1 MLLQLQGS
9 MVMEMIELF
18 NIPRTEVDLIL
29 VNGEPVD
36 FSCMVQAGDRISV
49 YPLFRAIDIS
59 PFNRI
64 KRA

>member
-1 MLLQLQGS
+1 MLLQRQGS
-9 MVMEMIELF
+9 TIMEMIELL
-18 NIPRTEVDLIL
+18 NISRTQVDLIL

-49 YPLFRAIDIS
+49 YPLFRAIDIF

-64 KRA
+64 KLA